1 MTNSSR
7 LLSILFYVLFAFNLD
22 AKDYKKLMSELDRTE
37 YEAGKL
43 QEKID
48 SLDILIKTQAEAF
61 KILESDLNNKQA
73 KVISKEKELKENLR
87 VLMSF
92 SIPERIGFITAGK
105 DFEDLIRSEA
115 IVSKMLKK
123 DVNTYDKLS
132 KDISEVMTIK
142 ELVDEEKKKL
152 EQKRAEQFS
161 VLGELKKKLT
171 QKKILLNRAKKNAA
185 SYLAFIQRTD
195 KSSQRIENLT
205 AKTKLGQNLNSGDLN
220 NIPPLRGRIVNSFG
234 KVWDAKLRNWIY
246 NKGVTVQTS
255 YASNVS
261 AINDGVVIYTGWIP
275 VYGRVL
281 IIDHQNGL
289 FSIYGHLSKI
299 FFEVG
304 DKVKKGSIIAH
315 SGDSGSVDSPALYFG
330 LRDTTNDIDPTPLFY

>member
-1 MTNSSR
+1 
-7 LLSILFYVLFAFNLD
+7 
-22 AKDYKKLMSELDRTE
+22 
-37 YEAGKL
+37 
-43 QEKID
+43 
-48 SLDILIKTQAEAF
+48 
-61 KILESDLNNKQA
+61 
-73 KVISKEKELKENLR
+73 
-87 VLMSF
+87 
-92 SIPERIGFITAGK
+92 
-105 DFEDLIRSEA
+105 
-115 IVSKMLKK
+115 
-123 DVNTYDKLS
+123 
-132 KDISEVMTIK
+132 
-142 ELVDEEKKKL
+142 
-152 EQKRAEQFS
+152 
-161 VLGELKKKLT
+161 
-171 QKKILLNRAKKNAA
+171 
-185 SYLAFIQRTD
+185 LAFIQRTD

-205 AKTKLGQNLNSGDLN
+205 AKTKSSQNLNSGDLN

-246 NKGVTVQTS
+246 NKGVTVQAG

-261 AINDGVVIYTGWIP
+261 AINDGVVMYTGWIP